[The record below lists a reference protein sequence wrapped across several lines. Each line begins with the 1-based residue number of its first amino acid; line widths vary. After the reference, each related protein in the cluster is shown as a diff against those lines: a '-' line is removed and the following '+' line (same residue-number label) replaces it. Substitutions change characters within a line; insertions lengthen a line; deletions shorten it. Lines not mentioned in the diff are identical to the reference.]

1 MSPKKVGAKTLFA
14 THYHELSELEG
25 RYEGVKNYCITVK
38 EHGEDVIFLRKIVPG
53 GADKSYGVHVARIAG
68 IPPQVVARAHEIQA
82 RLEVSDINQE
92 TISQNILETKKKKNR
107 QVDLFH
113 LKHDELVEE
122 LQELDVN
129 AMTPMDA
136 LNHLYRLREKAR
148 KL

>member
-1 MSPKKVGAKTLFA
+1 M
-14 THYHELSELEG
+14 
-25 RYEGVKNYCITVK
+25 K